1 MLMYLTFFIS
11 LLPSL
16 LPSLPLPSSLS
27 PQGAQGT
34 SSAIPSSLNMSNN
47 PLMGSE
53 RGQTGGLAMN
63 QPKGNGVT
71 GGEWWGVGV

>member
-1 MLMYLTFFIS
+1 
-11 LLPSL
+11 
-16 LPSLPLPSSLS
+16 
-27 PQGAQGT
+27 
-34 SSAIPSSLNMSNN
+34 MSNN

-71 GGEWWGVGV
+71 GGEWWDVGV